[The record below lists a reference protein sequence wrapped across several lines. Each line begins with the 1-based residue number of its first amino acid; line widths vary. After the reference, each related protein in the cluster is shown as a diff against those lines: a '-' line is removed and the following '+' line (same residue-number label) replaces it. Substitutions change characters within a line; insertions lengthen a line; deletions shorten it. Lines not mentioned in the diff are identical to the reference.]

1 MSLCIDNELIWVS
14 VPRCASVSIEKS
26 LSNSQLNIRYYK
38 KSMFFDK
45 DIHLHIQLK
54 TLYDYFGL
62 KESVC
67 IKRDFVD
74 RWLSG
79 LEHWWWTMSIT
90 GLEPI
95 IPFNNIDNNFI
106 YTHFTDE
113 MIDKMYVYE
122 PLYVGIDNDI
132 DMDYMGLKHELNTA
146 FSITKNIKLQTY
158 LPMLLIS
165 QKFWTNSKKCT
176 YEFDFKDL
184 NLFEEFISNRYST
197 KFELEHLNSRTK
209 TKTKIVKDNKF
220 ENWIWEKFE
229 KRFINNTNKII

>member
-14 VPRCASVSIEKS
+14 IPRCASVSIEKS

-95 IPFNNIDNNFI
+95 IPFNEIDNNFI

-122 PLYVGIDNDI
+122 PQIGRAHV
-132 DMDYMGLKHELNTA
+132 
-146 FSITKNIKLQTY
+146 
-158 LPMLLIS
+158 
-165 QKFWTNSKKCT
+165 
-176 YEFDFKDL
+176 
-184 NLFEEFISNRYST
+184 
-197 KFELEHLNSRTK
+197 
-209 TKTKIVKDNKF
+209 
-220 ENWIWEKFE
+220 
-229 KRFINNTNKII
+229 